1 MRSRSTSRATA
12 FGLALSLGL
21 LLVGAGQAGA
31 AASYAEQ
38 VREETLENGLKV
50 ILLPDHKAPVGV
62 VQVWY
67 RVGSRNET
75 TGLTGLSHMLEHMM
89 FKGTGKYGPN
99 EYSEIIAREGGSE
112 NAFTSDDATAYF
124 AKLAADRLEVELE
137 LEADRMRGLKL
148 TAAEFEPE
156 RKVVAEERRL
166 RVDDDP
172 ISWLYET
179 MDAAT
184 FQTHPYRHPTIGWA
198 ADIENWSLEDLQI
211 HYDRY
216 YQPGNAVLVAAGDFD
231 PDQMAA
237 SVRKNFGAI
246 PAGDPP
252 PEMTVKEEEP
262 RGPRRVE
269 VTRPAR
275 LPFVAMA
282 HPAPN
287 LDHPDSAALE
297 VLDVILSGGKSSRLF
312 EALVRENPVALGAS
326 SHYSRT
332 AVDDRTFVVA
342 AQAQPGRSADEVEA
356 ALAAE
361 IEKIRNEPPSEEEL
375 ERAKRQIEA
384 SFVFS
389 QDSIFYRAM
398 LLGTYEM
405 AGGWRQL
412 DEYLPATAAVTP
424 ADVQRAARRWLGAER
439 RTTGIL
445 HPEKKSI
452 EPMTEQAG
460 EAG

>member
-1 MRSRSTSRATA
+1 MIAPLRRGAACT
-12 FGLALSLGL
+12 FIHLALLLTIGL
-21 LLVGAGQAGA
+21 PGRALA

-38 VREETLENGLKV
+38 VRDFTLDNGLQV
-50 ILLPDHKAPVGV
+50 LLLPDHKAPVGV

-75 TGLTGLSHMLEHMM
+75 AGRTGLSHMLEHMM

-124 AKLAADRLEVELE
+124 AKLAADRLDVELE

-148 TAAEFEPE
+148 SADEFEPE

-172 ISWLYET
+172 ISFLYET
-179 MDAAT
+179 LDAAT
-184 FQTHPYRHPTIGWA
+184 FQTHPYRHPTVGWA
-198 ADIENWSLEDLQI
+198 SDIENWTLGDLRT
-211 HYDRY
+211 HYDLY
-216 YQPGNAVLVAAGDFD
+216 YHPGNAVLVAAGDFD
-231 PDQMAA
+231 PDTMAER
-237 SVRKNFGAI
+237 VREYFGPV
-246 PAGDPP
+246 PAGSTPP
-252 PEMTVKEEEP
+252 PMNLREEEP

-282 HPAPN
+282 HPTPN
-287 LDHPDSAALE
+287 LDHPDSAALD
-297 VLDVILSGGKSSRLF
+297 VLDVILSGGKSARLH

-326 SHYSRT
+326 SHYART
-332 AVDDRTFVVA
+332 AVDDRSFVVA
-342 AQAQPGRSADEVEA
+342 AQAQPGRSAAELEA

-361 IEKIRNEPPSEEEL
+361 IERARSTPPSEEEL
-375 ERAKRQIEA
+375 ARAKRQIEA

-405 AGGWRQL
+405 AGGWEQL
-412 DEYLPATAAVTP
+412 DEYLPETSAVTA
-424 ADVQRAARRWLGAER
+424 ADVQRVAQRWLAPER

-445 HPEKKSI
+445 HPQV
-452 EPMTEQAG
+452 PPTEAAEGNSVRQP
-460 EAG
+460 